1 MCHVMVAK
9 VIDLLSYLLSI
20 KIFHYMDYIMLNSE
34 CFAKLAKHLNDIK
47 MHLREG
53 GWKINTCKVKKQV

>member
-1 MCHVMVAK
+1 MVAK
-9 VIDLLSYLLSI
+9 VVDLLSYLLSI

-53 GWKINTCKVKKQV
+53 G